1 MQSSKFL
8 GQQALAANI
17 PGVGN
22 VFLNT
27 QDSRAGEHWNR
38 LPYRMSLLLVGKPT
52 CYIDYNR
59 PSMQK
64 KAEMV
69 YEAVTSM
76 ASRKTLP
83 KRPTFIMG
91 MTTLTKLQENQLNA
105 RTHNEAE
112 IEEAV
117 ERYRTSNLPLGV
129 FIDENDL
136 VLMGYAG
143 FKATE
148 RLGLNK
154 IVTKRR
160 EPPLTLKQ
168 KQAYL
173 IEDGHR
179 HVADLIGMLTG
190 SKN

>member
-1 MQSSKFL
+1 MQREKRRWF
-8 GQQALAANI
+8 
-17 PGVGN
+17 
-22 VFLNT
+22 
-27 QDSRAGEHWNR
+27 
-38 LPYRMSLLLVGKPT
+38 
-52 CYIDYNR
+52 
-59 PSMQK
+59 
-64 KAEMV
+64 

-76 ASRKTLP
+76 ALRKTLA

-91 MTTLTKLQENQLNA
+91 ITTLIKLQENQLNA

-117 ERYRTSNLPLGV
+117 ERYRTLNLPFNML
-129 FIDENDL
+129 IDENNL
-136 VLMGYAG
+136 VLTGYAG

-148 RLGLNK
+148 RLGLNR
-154 IVTKRR
+154 IVTTRC

-179 HVADLIGMLTG
+179 HVATLIGILTG
-190 SKN
+190 SKK

>member
-1 MQSSKFL
+1 
-8 GQQALAANI
+8 
-17 PGVGN
+17 
-22 VFLNT
+22 
-27 QDSRAGEHWNR
+27 
-38 LPYRMSLLLVGKPT
+38 
-52 CYIDYNR
+52 
-59 PSMQK
+59 
-64 KAEMV
+64 
-69 YEAVTSM
+69 
-76 ASRKTLP
+76 
-83 KRPTFIMG
+83 MG
-91 MTTLTKLQENQLNA
+91 ITTLIKLQENQLNV

-117 ERYRTSNLPLGV
+117 ERYRTLYLPFSMLM
-129 FIDENDL
+129 DENNL
-136 VLMGYAG
+136 VLTGYAG

-154 IVTKRR
+154 IVTTRR

-179 HVADLIGMLTG
+179 HVATLIGMLTG

>member
-1 MQSSKFL
+1 MRTSVRYGSAGRTFPFHNRPLCESIFYRHFLSMQSSKFL

-91 MTTLTKLQENQLNA
+91 MTTLTK
-105 RTHNEAE
+105 
-112 IEEAV
+112 
-117 ERYRTSNLPLGV
+117 
-129 FIDENDL
+129 
-136 VLMGYAG
+136 
-143 FKATE
+143 
-148 RLGLNK
+148 
-154 IVTKRR
+154 
-160 EPPLTLKQ
+160 
-168 KQAYL
+168 
-173 IEDGHR
+173 
-179 HVADLIGMLTG
+179 
-190 SKN
+190 